1 MSADRSG
8 TGYDTAT
15 EEETSNITW
24 TAIKAAMPPGVVAI
38 LAALRGL
45 DPKLGVEFSDDPVGY
60 FQALIAEF
68 FLQAILSI
76 FGFFGLKIQQA
87 WGLFTGVLEDSGGAV
102 YGSIAYVGAS
112 ILGVFTGFEATLTD
126 LAASSPLG
134 LLVALFIW
142 MALAYA
148 AVYVAT
154 WLWIALK
161 KAIPLVIPWL

>member
-15 EEETSNITW
+15 EEETSNFILPDWLSEKPKWW
-24 TAIKAAMPPGVVAI
+24 TA
-38 LAALRGL
+38 LASLAGSTA
-45 DPKLGVEFSDDPVGY
+45 LGVSFTEDPVGF

-68 FLQAILSI
+68 VIQTVLNI
-76 FGFFGLKIQQA
+76 FGFFGLKLQQT
-87 WGLFTGVLEDSGGAV
+87 WNLLTGILEESGGAV
-102 YGSIAYVGAS
+102 YDSIAYVGGS

-134 LLVALFIW
+134 MLVALLIW
-142 MALAYA
+142 AALAYA

-154 WLWIALK
+154 WLWSAFK